1 MDIDAELKQIEQRIC
16 TLTSEQF
23 EMPACQNL
31 HSSCKDTMETVVN
44 QALTSSKGG
53 KRLRALLSL
62 LSYDA
67 ANSTISSNKSSGEN
81 SSENSKESSSESS
94 KENFNRASM
103 IDLACAIEVFQT
115 AALIHDDIID
125 ESSLRRGIP
134 SAYCAFSKVYNN
146 LRIGTGLGI
155 MLGDLLAAESFNIAG
170 NCAKNLKNTQELL
183 LTFSDTQR
191 SVCVGQVLDISIEMM
206 DLDNTEL
213 LAQSSLNVFK
223 WKTASYTTISPI
235 KLGFLSAGLDPKL
248 ANDLAYSI
256 GEPLGIAFQLADD
269 LLDVVSDPKHTG
281 KPVGGDIREGK
292 RATLLADAL
301 QNSNEKDKAYLKKAY
316 TKKHRSSGDV
326 KRIIDIFYK
335 SGAIEKSKKRIK
347 DLWEQSQQ
355 ALQNSELSEEA
366 KNIMQS
372 IIERFIPEQWRI

>member
-67 ANSTISSNKSSGEN
+67 ANSTISSNKSSSEN
-81 SSENSKESSSESS
+81 SSENS

-155 MLGDLLAAESFNIAG
+155 MLGDLLAAESFNI
-170 NCAKNLKNTQELL
+170 CLL
-183 LTFSDTQR
+183 YTSD
-191 SVCVGQVLDISIEMM
+191 
-206 DLDNTEL
+206 
-213 LAQSSLNVFK
+213 A
-223 WKTASYTTISPI
+223 
-235 KLGFLSAGLDPKL
+235 
-248 ANDLAYSI
+248 
-256 GEPLGIAFQLADD
+256 AD
-269 LLDVVSDPKHTG
+269 
-281 KPVGGDIREGK
+281 E
-292 RATLLADAL
+292 
-301 QNSNEKDKAYLKKAY
+301 
-316 TKKHRSSGDV
+316 
-326 KRIIDIFYK
+326 
-335 SGAIEKSKKRIK
+335 
-347 DLWEQSQQ
+347 
-355 ALQNSELSEEA
+355 
-366 KNIMQS
+366 
-372 IIERFIPEQWRI
+372 